1 MQAHDRHEPQ
11 RKDPETVPLSVVH
24 PIADARIK
32 KAEQLQRR
40 FLVLTE
46 VERITRRKKS
56 AIYAGMAAGTFPKC
70 LKLPGSRSVAWLSI
84 DVDAW
89 MDTVL
94 NVNGYLPFGDTAAG
108 AGQ

>member
-1 MQAHDRHEPQ
+1 MQTPDRHEPQ
-11 RKDPETVPLSVVH
+11 RKEPETASLSVVH

-32 KAEQLQRR
+32 KAAQVQRR

-56 AIYAGMAAGTFPKC
+56 VIYCGMAAGTFPKC
-70 LKLPGSRSVAWLSI
+70 VKLPGSRSVAWLST

-94 NVNGYLPFGDTAAG
+94 NVNGHLPFGDTAAG